1 MLLQQALKNKLLKLC
16 DPQLY
21 KVMESKRTSLILQQ
35 GVGLVLAQCVTSPQ
49 VASDHSCMGG
59 R

>member
-21 KVMESKRTSLILQQ
+21 KVMECKRTSLILQQ
-35 GVGLVLAQCVTSPQ
+35 GVGLVLAQCVTSP
-49 VASDHSCMGG
+49 
-59 R
+59 